1 MRTTYPENLS
11 HWAAKDHE
19 IRPPRFF
26 RLFEWSKKFFCK
38 NFCFLLRIVQFVWKT
53 CFHDFGFFFLSKCP
67 RLCHFSTKKR
77 NFRSRSFYRVSFRD
91 MTWYCILWKIWTPE
105 VKMSR
110 IQDFQI
116 RLFYE
121 FMFLQVRKDE
131 KCQKSI
137 LISSRLS
144 STEVEPVGF
153 RRYSSQLQ
161 LSIEPFCL

>member
-1 MRTTYPENLS
+1 
-11 HWAAKDHE
+11 
-19 IRPPRFF
+19 
-26 RLFEWSKKFFCK
+26 
-38 NFCFLLRIVQFVWKT
+38 
-53 CFHDFGFFFLSKCP
+53 
-67 RLCHFSTKKR
+67 
-77 NFRSRSFYRVSFRD
+77 
-91 MTWYCILWKIWTPE
+91 
-105 VKMSR
+105 MSR

-153 RRYSSQLQ
+153 RRYSSPLQ
-161 LSIEPFCL
+161 FSTLVELQPQKVVGGEKKSSFPTLVFLDFWHEVRQ

>member
-1 MRTTYPENLS
+1 MRFKKYWI
-11 HWAAKDHE
+11 WAIFRILDH
-19 IRPPRFF
+19 
-26 RLFEWSKKFFCK
+26 SKKFFRKKIFSTQNRSIRVK
-38 NFCFLLRIVQFVWKT
+38 NMFSRFSI
-53 CFHDFGFFFLSKCP
+53 FFFLSKCP
-67 RLCHFSTKKR
+67 RLSHFSTKKR
-77 NFRSRSFYRVSFRD
+77 NFRSWAFYRVSFYD
-91 MTWYCILWKIWTPE
+91 MTWYCIVWKIWTPE

-153 RRYSSQLQ
+153 RRYSSHL
-161 LSIEPFCL
+161 